1 MRGIIRQF
9 WASSGAKNQQDG
21 NHASWTSRWEKSD
34 SNRVL
39 RARKKTIGSLWH
51 PIWTNGDVTNGSIGD
66 ECDGNSVFFWRHAL
80 SAQIPLTAFVFS
92 HPNAAPPSYLSSV
105 SPRWSAACGK
115 VRRANRSQ
123 QLLLAEA
130 AWPNTEAV
138 KFSARAS
145 GALAGRHLSSWRA
158 LHRVKYSRQIC
169 LARYRAPLYHATL
182 LVSSRKCVIRSIDS
196 QPPSQQ
202 A

>member
-1 MRGIIRQF
+1 MDFSLREIWQQSCP
-9 WASSGAKNQQDG
+9 SSEKE
-21 NHASWTSRWEKSD
+21 NH
-34 SNRVL
+34 RVTL
-39 RARKKTIGSLWH
+39 APDMDQWRRYQWVD
-51 PIWTNGDVTNGSIGD
+51 WWWVWR
-66 ECDGNSVFFWRHAL
+66 EFCFFFWRHAL